1 VVLSPAHYRRFRI
14 CLSDLERD
22 VEKGVVGRAYT
33 EGAMHCLRCQGLMI
47 EVDMREVSSQDS
59 VLGWRCLLCGETT
72 DSGIEANRMS
82 HGQPSRTRARV
93 PGSPPARTAKGSVR

>member
-1 VVLSPAHYRRFRI
+1 VVLSPAHFRI